1 MYLKVI
7 VNVFISLIFVISFL
21 KGPFQSFKQFFSSRV
36 HGIIIQVNP
45 NLINIKMS
53 DWPVSESQ
61 FILFTLWRFLGSAM
75 ISSIILAKQIEE
87 TIWLVN
93 E

>member
-53 DWPVSESQ
+53 DWPVIKITANHNSFYLRYEV
-61 FILFTLWRFLGSAM
+61 FREVRWYRP
-75 ISSIILAKQIEE
+75 
-87 TIWLVN
+87 
-93 E
+93 

>member
-21 KGPFQSFKQFFSSRV
+21 KAFKQFFSSRV

-53 DWPVSESQ
+53 DWPVIKITANHNPFYLRYED
-61 FILFTLWRFLGSAM
+61 FWEVR
-75 ISSIILAKQIEE
+75 
-87 TIWLVN
+87 WYRP
-93 E
+93 